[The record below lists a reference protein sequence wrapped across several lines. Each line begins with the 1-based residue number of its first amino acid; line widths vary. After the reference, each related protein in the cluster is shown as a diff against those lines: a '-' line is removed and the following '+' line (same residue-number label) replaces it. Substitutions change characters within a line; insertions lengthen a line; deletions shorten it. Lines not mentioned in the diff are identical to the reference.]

1 MKWGCYD
8 LWSSFSI
15 SEGRLVCWR
24 HWNTLNK
31 SLAWRHNTDKCN
43 FFLLSSGLEFSEK
56 AIYLLSEENQFG
68 LQESA
73 IEGFGKVFQNA
84 EKSIQIYCGD
94 LFEFSKDTLVE
105 NCEIGAVIDKGSFV
119 AIDSEM
125 REKYLQV
132 MASFVESPKC
142 R

>member
-1 MKWGCYD
+1 M
-8 LWSSFSI
+8 
-15 SEGRLVCWR
+15 
-24 HWNTLNK
+24 
-31 SLAWRHNTDKCN
+31 
-43 FFLLSSGLEFSEK
+43 
-56 AIYLLSEENQFG
+56 SEENQFG

-119 AIDSEM
+119 AIDPEM